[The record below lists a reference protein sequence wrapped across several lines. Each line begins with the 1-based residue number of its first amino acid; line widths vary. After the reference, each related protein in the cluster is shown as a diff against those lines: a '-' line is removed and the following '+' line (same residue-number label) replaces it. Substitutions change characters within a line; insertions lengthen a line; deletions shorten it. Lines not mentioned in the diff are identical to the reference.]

1 MNKQTYIN
9 DLTVQLKARN
19 VDDIDEI
26 VSEYDEHF
34 TRKMADGYTEAEI
47 AAKLGTP
54 KEIALQFAAI
64 GSGTEKKSSGRFLS
78 AIGAIVTDIFVVPF
92 FIIMYA
98 WLAVIGATTVAS
110 ALFGICL
117 LVRPLLPPDF
127 LFIPPMPYV
136 GGALMGAMTIA
147 FGALA
152 AVATVYCGAL
162 TFQMGKSYRRWHKN
176 AFTDGKY
183 PPYAIHP
190 ILKDH
195 LRRRIRSIG
204 LISLLVFGA
213 SFVIGFIVLSASA
226 GSLGFWHVWNWFV

>member
-1 MNKQTYIN
+1 MNKQTYLSE
-9 DLTVQLKARN
+9 LTSQLKQRN
-19 VDDIDEI
+19 IEDIDEI
-26 VSEYDEHF
+26 LAEYDEHF
-34 TRKMADGYTEAEI
+34 TRKKADGYTEEEV
-47 AAKLGTP
+47 AAKLGKP
-54 KEIALQFAAI
+54 KEIALQFAPSEGGA
-64 GSGTEKKSSGRFLS
+64 EKKRSGKFL
-78 AIGAIVTDIFVVPF
+78 AGLGAIAADIFAVPF

-98 WLAVIGATTVAS
+98 WLVVIGATS
-110 ALFGICL
+110 LSFALCGISL
-117 LVRPLLPPDF
+117 IIKPLLPPDF

-136 GGALMGAMTIA
+136 GGVFMGAMTIA

-152 AVATVYCGAL
+152 AVATVYSGAL

-176 AFTDGKY
+176 VFTDGKY

-195 LRRRIRSIG
+195 LRRRMRSIG
-204 LISLLVFGA
+204 LIALIVFGA